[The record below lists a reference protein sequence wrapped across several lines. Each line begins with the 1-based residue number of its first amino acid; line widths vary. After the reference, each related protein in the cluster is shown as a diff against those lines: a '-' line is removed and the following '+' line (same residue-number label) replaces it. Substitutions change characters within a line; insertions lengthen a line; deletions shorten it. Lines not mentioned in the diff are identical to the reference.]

1 MGIYH
6 TAWLVQ
12 LITPEIRSVLLMLIS
27 AVSSGFLYSLWL
39 GVCK

>member
-1 MGIYH
+1 MYIYQ
-6 TAWLVQ
+6 TDWLVQ

-27 AVSSGFLYSLWL
+27 AVSLGFLYSLWL